1 MQNKVSIVIP
11 VYNGARVVE
20 RLVTSLNSQLS
31 SLNFEIVLVNDGSSD
46 DSDKVCSD
54 IASHDPKVKFINL
67 SRNFGEHNAVMA
79 GLNYCTGDYAVFLD
93 DDFQNPPSE
102 IVKLV
107 NKINEGYD
115 VVFSFYERKEHHFF
129 RNLGSKFNN
138 YIASFLI
145 RKPKDLY
152 LSSFKVINRFM
163 IDEIIK
169 YQGSYPYIDG
179 IILRSTDKYSAIP
192 VNHNPREEGESGY
205 TFGKLVSLWLNMFTS
220 FSILPLRI
228 ATVLGFI
235 FSMIGLILSIVFVI
249 EKINNPALP
258 IGWASVTVSIF
269 ILGSV
274 QLFAI
279 GMIGEYLGRLF
290 LNSSGKPQYIVR
302 TTINCNEDSGKR

>member
-11 VYNGARVVE
+11 VYNGARVIE
-20 RLVTSLNSQLS
+20 RLVTSINSQLL
-31 SLNFEIVLVNDGSSD
+31 SLNFEIILVNDGSSD

-54 IASHDPKVKFINL
+54 IALHDPKVKFINL

-129 RNLGSKFNN
+129 RNLGSKSNN

-145 RKPKDLY
+145 HKPKDLY
-152 LSSFKVINRFM
+152 LSSFKIINRFM

-179 IILRSTDKYSAIP
+179 IILRSTDKYSTIP
-192 VNHNPREEGESGY
+192 VIHNPREEGKSGY

-228 ATVLGFI
+228 ATVLGLI
-235 FSMIGLILSIVFVI
+235 FSVVGLILSIVFVI

-279 GMIGEYLGRLF
+279 GMIGEYLGRLS

>member
-1 MQNKVSIVIP
+1 VQNKVSIVIP
-11 VYNGARVVE
+11 VYNAARVIE
-20 RLVTSLNSQLS
+20 RLVTSINSQLS
-31 SLNFEIVLVNDGSSD
+31 SLDFEIVLVNDGSSD

-54 IASHDPKVKFINL
+54 IASQDPKVKFINL
-67 SRNFGEHNAVMA
+67 SRNYGEHNAVMA

-93 DDFQNPPSE
+93 DDFQNPPGE

-107 NKINEGYD
+107 NKITEGYD
-115 VVFSFYERKEHHFF
+115 VVFSYYEKKEHHFF
-129 RNLGSKFNN
+129 RNLGSKINN
-138 YIASFLI
+138 YLASFLLH
-145 RKPKDLY
+145 KPKDLY

-192 VNHNPREEGESGY
+192 VSHNPREEGKSGY
-205 TFGKLVSLWLNMFTS
+205 TFRKLMSLWLNMFTS

-249 EKINNPALP
+249 EKINNPVLP
-258 IGWASVTVSIF
+258 IGWATVTVSIF

-290 LNSSGKPQYIVR
+290 LNSSGKPQYIIR
-302 TTINCNEDSGKR
+302 TKINCNEDSEKR

>member
-11 VYNGARVVE
+11 VYNAARVIE
-20 RLVTSLNSQLS
+20 RLVTSINSQLS

-54 IASHDPKVKFINL
+54 IALHDPKVKFINL
-67 SRNFGEHNAVMA
+67 SRNYGEHNAVMA

-107 NKINEGYD
+107 NKITEGYD
-115 VVFSFYERKEHHFF
+115 VVFSFYEKKEHHFF
-129 RNLGSKFNN
+129 RNLGSKANN
-138 YIASFLI
+138 YLASFLLH
-145 RKPKDLY
+145 KPKDLY

-192 VNHNPREEGESGY
+192 VSHNPREEGKSGY
-205 TFGKLVSLWLNMFTS
+205 TFGKLMSLWLNMFTS
-220 FSILPLRI
+220 C
-228 ATVLGFI
+228 FI
-235 FSMIGLILSIVFVI
+235 FSVVGLILSIVFVI

-258 IGWASVTVSIF
+258 IGWATVTVSIF

-302 TTINCNEDSGKR
+302 TKINCNEDSGNR